1 MKTDKNLVF
10 HLALA
15 QVEGIGG
22 ILHRQLVH
30 VFGSPEAVFH
40 ASAEQLR
47 KVTGI
52 GEQTAARIRKKNQ
65 WIDLAQKQL
74 ETLGKQ
80 GVDVFSY
87 ECSQYPNR
95 LIPNYDSPAIL
106 YSKGKNMDLNMS
118 KTVAIVGTRKSTA
131 YGQEM
136 TQRIVRELQS
146 LQPTIISG
154 LALGIDS
161 MAHQTALECQLPTV
175 AVLAN
180 GLDTIYPAVHKK
192 MAEKMMEKG
201 GLISESPLG
210 MKPIASLFLARNR
223 IIAGLSDVCI
233 LVESAQRGG
242 GMVTVEFAIN
252 YHKEVFAVPGLLTNK
267 VSEGP
272 HGLIK
277 KNKAQIY
284 TSIEDLVELLQ
295 WDGSKIA
302 KEAGQQHPLDF
313 SMFSEEES
321 TVIRHLA
328 KYESVHI
335 DKLCWEVGIPQNRM
349 AGILLQLEFQG
360 YVYVLPGK
368 KFKLK

>member
-1 MKTDKNLVF
+1 MKTDEKIMF

-30 VFGSPEAVFH
+30 VFGSPEAVFN
-40 ASAEQLR
+40 ASVEQLR

-52 GEQTAARIRKKNQ
+52 GEQTAVRIRRKNQ

-74 ETLGKQ
+74 EALHKE
-80 GVDVFSY
+80 GVAVFSY
-87 ECSQYPNR
+87 ACSQYPNR

-106 YSKGKNMDLNMS
+106 FSKGKNIDLNAS

-146 LQPTIISG
+146 LQPTIVSG

-161 MAHQTALECQLPTV
+161 MAHQTALECQLPTI

-180 GLDTIYPAVHKK
+180 GLDTIYPAVHRK
-192 MAEKMMEKG
+192 MADKMLENG
-201 GLISESPLG
+201 GLVSESPLG

-242 GMVTVEFAIN
+242 GMVTVEFANN
-252 YHKEVFAVPGLLTNK
+252 YHKEVFAVPGLVTNK
-267 VSEGP
+267 VAEGP

-284 TSIEDLVELLQ
+284 TCVEDLVELLQ
-295 WDGSKIA
+295 WDGSKIT

-313 SMFSEEES
+313 STFSEEEAA
-321 TVIRHLA
+321 VIRQLA
-328 KYESVHI
+328 KYDSVHI
-335 DKLCWEVGIPQNRM
+335 DKLSWEVGIPQNRI
-349 AGILLQLEFQG
+349 AGVLLQLEFQG
-360 YVYVLPGK
+360 FVNVLPGK